1 MMTPESAP
9 NPPATDLEDD
19 IGTEAPAIWAHDF
32 QAQAGSNDAAAR
44 QLRNLDIMLDVPLD
58 VAVELGRAQMA
69 LSELLALE
77 PGSVVE
83 LDRLPGEPID
93 MYVNGRLVARG
104 EIVVVNETLAF
115 RITEILP
122 TEIAA

>member
-1 MMTPESAP
+1 MPV
-9 NPPATDLEDD
+9 
-19 IGTEAPAIWAHDF
+19 EADGAGEGDAGSLWTHDF
-32 QAQAGSNDAAAR
+32 QAAADDPNAAHS
-44 QLRNLDIMLDVPLD
+44 LRNLDLMLDVPLD
-58 VAVELGRAQMA
+58 VAVELGRAQMPLA
-69 LSELLALE
+69 DLLALE

-115 RITEILP
+115 RITDILP
-122 TEIAA
+122 HDMAV